1 MDSHHAGGAS
11 GGDTGSSSKL
21 PVKGSAHRK
30 APSSTAPRPSSD
42 GASVGDDVKG
52 RARASAEGGRD
63 GGRGGAE
70 EGGRV
75 GRGGSGRG
83 EGESEGS
90 IEGVSN
96 SSLQKDADDG
106 RVLRNA
112 EGAAGEGEGPEGES
126 ELLLPLEQRNGLM
139 VLRLRS
145 HGSIAGPAFGFP
157 GLGAVQEVTVGAPG
171 DGLEGRFWMES
182 GQGHV
187 NLARFEVESLHIFCT
202 PHTQLHAP

>member
-1 MDSHHAGGAS
+1 MDSHHAGGTS
-11 GGDTGSSSKL
+11 GDGNGGSSKSSSSSKL
-21 PVKGSAHRK
+21 PVKGSAQHK
-30 APSSTAPRPSSD
+30 APSSAAPRPSSD
-42 GASVGDDVKG
+42 GPSVGDGVKG
-52 RARASAEGGRD
+52 RARAAAEGGRE
-63 GGRGGAE
+63 GGRGGAG

-83 EGESEGS
+83 EGEGS
-90 IEGVSN
+90 IEGVSK

-171 DGLEGRFWMES
+171 DDLEGRF
-182 GQGHV
+182 
-187 NLARFEVESLHIFCT
+187 
-202 PHTQLHAP
+202 